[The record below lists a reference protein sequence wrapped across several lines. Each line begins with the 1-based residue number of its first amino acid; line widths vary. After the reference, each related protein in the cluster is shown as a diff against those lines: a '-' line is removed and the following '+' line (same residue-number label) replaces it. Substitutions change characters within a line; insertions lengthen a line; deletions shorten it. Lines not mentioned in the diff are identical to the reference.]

1 MGDEAFRRAVGL
13 VPQDPFLLAANARE
27 NIAMGRPMDAATIE
41 AAARAAG
48 AHELI
53 ERLPQGYDT
62 PLGEGGARLAV
73 GEKQLIALA
82 RALAGAPRILLLDEA
97 TSHIDSETE
106 GRVQRALTALRGQ
119 VTVLAVAHRLST
131 IREAD
136 EIVVFHHGRI
146 VERGT
151 HAQLMDVPDGRYQ
164 RLVQL
169 QQLESDEAA

>member
-1 MGDEAFRRAVGL
+1 
-13 VPQDPFLLAANARE
+13 
-27 NIAMGRPMDAATIE
+27 MGRALDAPAIE
-41 AAARAAG
+41 AAARSAG
-48 AHELI
+48 AHDMI
-53 ERLPQGYDT
+53 VRLPQGYDT

-82 RALAGAPRILLLDEA
+82 RALAGQPRILLLDEA

-106 GRVQRALTALRGQ
+106 ARVQQALALLRGR

-146 VERGT
+146 VERGP
-151 HAQLMDVPDGRYQ
+151 HEQLMAIDGGRYQ
-164 RLVQL
+164 RLVML
-169 QQLESDEAA
+169 QQLESDSME